1 MEDVLELYERP
12 YNPQQPVVCLD
23 EKPVV
28 LHREVR
34 APQAAAPGVIAKR
47 DSEYQ
52 RRGTANVFCAVEARA
67 GRHFTFPTARRSAAE
82 FAKVAARIAYRY
94 PRARTIH
101 LVVDNLNIHCQKS
114 LTDHF
119 GNQQGAQLWRR
130 FTLHYTP
137 KHASWLN
144 QAEIEIDLFSRQCLG
159 RRRIPDLTTLR
170 AEARAWN
177 QQINRTRTLIQ
188 WSFTRLDARSVF
200 HYQANL
206 FTRSENLV
214 GGTSPLCSGKRRIEN
229 PPQDASLP
237 HFAVDISGTV
247 HQAAP
252 QGRDILKKD
261 APLSS
266 GCAARR
272 PIICAIRLRFAGR
285 MVAVRPY
292 FRFARER
299 RSGRRTFR
307 NRISLAA
314 SAYLQDSGVS

>member
-1 MEDVLELYERP
+1 MWCLPQIDDAYLARMEDVLELYERP

-82 FAKVAARIAYRY
+82 FAKVAARIAHHY
-94 PRARTIH
+94 PQARTIH

-137 KHASWLN
+137 KHGSWLN
-144 QAEIEIDLFSRQCLG
+144 QAEIEIGLFSHNVWAVGAFPIWRLCAPKPASGTSKSTAHG
-159 RRRIPDLTTLR
+159 RSSSGALR
-170 AEARAWN
+170 ASTHDPFSTTK
-177 QQINRTRTLIQ
+177 RTSSRGQRT
-188 WSFTRLDARSVF
+188 S
-200 HYQANL
+200 
-206 FTRSENLV
+206 
-214 GGTSPLCSGKRRIEN
+214 
-229 PPQDASLP
+229 
-237 HFAVDISGTV
+237 
-247 HQAAP
+247 
-252 QGRDILKKD
+252 
-261 APLSS
+261 
-266 GCAARR
+266 
-272 PIICAIRLRFAGR
+272 
-285 MVAVRPY
+285 
-292 FRFARER
+292 
-299 RSGRRTFR
+299 
-307 NRISLAA
+307 A
-314 SAYLQDSGVS
+314 SAHQCHLYRQSRT